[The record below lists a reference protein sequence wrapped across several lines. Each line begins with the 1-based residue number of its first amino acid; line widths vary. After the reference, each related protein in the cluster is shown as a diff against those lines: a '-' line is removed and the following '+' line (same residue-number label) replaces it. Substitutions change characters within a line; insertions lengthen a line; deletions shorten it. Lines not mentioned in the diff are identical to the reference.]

1 MIAAALGRDR
11 LTKGD
16 DANRWRSKETPR
28 SPSKSL
34 KDHDIASNR
43 AEPVSLLI
51 SLLATYFRCDDL
63 VDPTNQPISF
73 TYLRHVLDEPS
84 HVGTPE
90 SRSFEFISYRRAHSG
105 AYGAGSGAPRSAT
118 NSGSTPKN

>member
-1 MIAAALGRDR
+1 MQIVGEARKR
-11 LTKGD
+11 L
-16 DANRWRSKETPR
+16 AHLQ
-28 SPSKSL
+28 SP

-118 NSGSTPKN
+118 NSGRTPKN